1 MNPAPGDKFGKMLI
15 VGPGVSLNGRKFPV
29 QCECG
34 SPVIMA
40 NVTQLAR
47 WQKNSNG
54 CMSCR
59 PKKPRLTKFNTML
72 EDPTY
77 RSWYAMKQ
85 RCLNPNNKR
94 YSRYGGRG
102 ITVCARWIH
111 SYKAFLADMGERPA
125 GKTLD
130 RKNTDG
136 NYEPGNCKW
145 ATSQEQAENTSQNLR
160 ISVEGVEYPSHASVC
175 RAYSASQSTFS
186 KRLKAGLTPEQALGV
201 E

>member
-1 MNPAPGDKFGKMLI
+1 MNPVPGDKFGKMT
-15 VGPGVSLNGRKFPV
+15 VTGPGISQNGRKFPV

-34 SPVIMA
+34 SKPLMA

-47 WQKNSNG
+47 WQSNCNG
-54 CMSCR
+54 CMECR
-59 PKKPRLTKFNTML
+59 PKPPRLTKFNTML

-94 YSRYGGRG
+94 YDRYGGRG
-102 ITVCARWIH
+102 ITVCAKWIH
-111 SYKAFLADMGERPA
+111 SYKAFLADMGPRPD
-125 GKTLD
+125 GMTIE

-145 ATSQEQAENTSQNLR
+145 ATHEEQSANTSQCQP
-160 ISVEGVEYPSHASVC
+160 VTVAGVDYPSTASAC
-175 RAYSASQSTFS
+175 RAYSASHSSVSRKLNAGQSI
-186 KRLKAGLTPEQALGV
+186 EQALGIK
-201 E
+201 